1 MNKDLLKGVAI
12 LVGLVLAL
20 IAGAFALSDNGG
32 QKAGCVARAIGS
44 GVSFTSIA
52 QVCGLSSK

>member
-12 LVGLVLAL
+12 LVGLMLAL
-20 IAGAFALSDNGG
+20 IVGAFALSDNGG
-32 QKAGCVARAIGS
+32 QKASCVARAIGS

-52 QVCGLSSK
+52 QVCGLSSR

>member
-20 IAGAFALSDNGG
+20 TVGAFALSDNGG
-32 QKAGCVARAIGS
+32 QKAACVARAIGG

-52 QVCGLSSK
+52 QVCGMSGR